1 MIKQKEKEKESC
13 KPKERTP
20 PTCTKGFGHEPCE
33 ACADFSSV
41 KIIMLKRF
49 DCRNNESLFPLAGLA
64 RVPHVVHT
72 PAAGVSAAAA
82 VLHSSEASDDI
93 LPKEFREVK

>member
-1 MIKQKEKEKESC
+1 M

-33 ACADFSSV
+33 ACADFSFV

-49 DCRNNESLFPLAGLA
+49 NCRNNKSLFPVAGLA
-64 RVPHVVHT
+64 EVPHVET
-72 PAAGVSAAAA
+72 PAAGESQ
-82 VLHSSEASDDI
+82 LHSSSRASDDDDI
-93 LPKEFREVK
+93 LPKESNAPI